1 MTPFKPT
8 VHSEIFA
15 LRPDFLA
22 LNVVA
27 RGLRNGPS
35 DAATLELLRCACL
48 EPGRHAWGD
57 AHLASWQDAYKAF
70 GAKPA
75 RTPSSAEALR
85 RRVSKDGGLNSA
97 NAIVDIYNAVS
108 LRFAV
113 PVGGENVDAYV
124 GPPRLVRAAG
134 GEPFDTVRNGEPHV
148 EGVDAGEVVWR
159 DDHGV
164 TCRRWNWRQGVRT
177 RIEERTTAVWFVF
190 ERLDPMPVSALND
203 AADELIEGLVRLS
216 PDARF
221 ERFLSERSAF

>member
-8 VHSEIFA
+8 VHSEVFA

-22 LNVVA
+22 LNVIA
-27 RGLRNGPS
+27 RDLRNGPS
-35 DAATLELLRCACL
+35 DAETLGLLRHACV

-57 AHLASWQDAYKAF
+57 AHLASWQDAYKGF

-85 RRVSKDGGLNSA
+85 KRVSKDGDLNSV
-97 NAIVDIYNAVS
+97 NAIVDIYNAIS
-108 LRFAV
+108 LLHAV

-124 GPPRLVRAAG
+124 GPPRLVRATG
-134 GEPFDTVRNGEPHV
+134 GEPFDTVRNGEPHI

-159 DDHGV
+159 DDRGI

-177 RIEERTTAVWFVF
+177 RIEEQTTAVWFVF
-190 ERLDPMPVSALND
+190 ERLDPMPVSALDD
-203 AADELIEGLVRLS
+203 AAGELIESLMRVS
-216 PDARF
+216 PGAEF
-221 ERFLSERSAF
+221 EQFLIERSAS

>member
-1 MTPFKPT
+1 MMPFKPT
-8 VHSEIFA
+8 VHSEVFA

-27 RGLRNGPS
+27 RGLQNGPS
-35 DAATLELLRCACL
+35 DAATLELLYRACS
-48 EPGRHAWGD
+48 EPGRHAWAD
-57 AHLASWQDAYKAF
+57 DHLAAWQDAYKAF

-85 RRVSKDGGLNSA
+85 KRVVKDGPLNSA

-113 PVGGENVDAYV
+113 PVGGENVDAYA
-124 GPPRLVRAAG
+124 GPPRLIRATG
-134 GEPFDTVRNGEPHV
+134 GEAFDTVRNGEPHT

-159 DDHGV
+159 DDQGV

-177 RIEERTTAVWFVF
+177 RIEEHTTAVWFVF
-190 ERLDPMPVSALND
+190 ERLDPMPVSALHD
-203 AADELIEGLVRLS
+203 AAGELMENLTRLS
-216 PDARF
+216 PGAQF
-221 ERFLSERSAF
+221 ERFLSEQSAS